1 MDSKE
6 EMTLSQKIVT
16 DAVLRKNDDEKL
28 EWLSRRYKEQGKID
42 QSFEKIF
49 SSIPSTEELLI
60 KKTKLLA
67 NLDIENSDIVEE
79 IQSLI
84 TTVDVAKKYNILFD
98 MIKYVKNSTQRL
110 NLIKAVD
117 SRMSSSNGFM
127 YNLEETKDYCYALSE
142 TVATFKK
149 TEEIVQFLNLNV
161 LNPKVIAS
169 VISGMI
175 PFMTDLEVISKY
187 PEISK
192 TINIDIKKWDAI
204 YETEDDIINEI
215 GTSLNVDLAI
225 EQLKETLKIED
236 EFDDEFDI
244 DEFLM
249 YSIIDILP
257 EEVRP
262 VAMKDLYATINES
275 EMRERL
281 NGINQYLPAATAE
294 ILNKLISPLTKYTI
308 PDIVEKEYRRGVL
321 LTLSSYSLTE
331 EGLIKTL
338 VEKKINLNLLRLD
351 SELKDANNE
360 RIDVEKLVSYFNS
373 REDAITT
380 IITYASFQRYD
391 APHLLDLSNAKEN
404 MYQFIYNN
412 IVRSSMSIDEIK
424 ALPEEFKQEHSDLKK
439 LCSLPSDLE
448 EILYWRSSEKYYEE
462 LLRHSELIK
471 ILADSN
477 INLKFIFPALSGD
490 IEKISNQFDSREDAI
505 KAISVYCWALYIQ
518 RIGDREIPQIDF
530 EKENSK
536 EEIYQ
541 KIHEGFLHNGC
552 PYIESM
558 PEDFK
563 REHPDLFL
571 GKDVP
576 EELRTLICK
585 KHFNGD
591 SLFNHP
597 EWLDILAN
605 QKLDLNLLN
614 NFIFNKNRMKVD
626 SNEFVNKFENKKTG
640 LFVLLNYQGLE
651 RYYYNKID
659 PDETKPEV
667 MVALAV
673 KYNLYKMYPLF
684 STPFPFTDLLTD
696 EVLESMLGFKDEQDK
711 QIDVKRVINEFG
723 SREEIAKIWVIYD
736 QMFRNKANGRIDPNN
751 IKESIYQNIHE
762 FIMNGGKYSED
773 MPEDF
778 KEKYSDLFLSQ
789 NAPEVLKV
797 KVYGKKYDTWSGGIN
812 KDIYAAIYK
821 NPEWVD
827 ILVKENF
834 NLNVLFKLYDKK
846 DKLIDANV
854 LAEQFDSKEV
864 AIKTFVMYT
873 AVCKNN
879 NGNDI
884 DIENPKESIYPI
896 IYEEI
901 LEGSR
906 YFEDMPEDFKKEH
919 SELFLDKTIPEDI
932 RTKFYQKQFTLKDFE
947 ENPNLVKTF
956 GNANLLL
963 GLNDD
968 KYQFLITLFKGPDA
982 NNDRLKAIEIFNES
996 TNEEEAEFIRNSI
1009 IESREAIGTIKIE
1022 KFPDLIELHKN
1033 VQYSNAVELSSFKE
1047 NYMRE
1052 ILNSD
1057 NPIATFK
1064 SLENIYLKGDLPGYA
1079 KLFKCFKTIYP
1090 TFEKA
1095 PDVHSKS
1102 PGFNFTLGSRISPE
1116 LLEAGDAEHR
1126 FLIVYNDL
1134 LRIAIHSQDSSLVE
1148 CLDNIDKGSELYFAL
1163 CKKEKTI
1170 ETISNEEVEELT
1182 TFASHLESIYEGISF
1197 PYQDELKELTP
1208 EQNNSVKKFKLLNR
1222 MSAKDYF
1229 KDRND
1234 LVQIDKLEKYKRA
1247 MLKTK
1252 ISILLKKFNA
1262 STIESADNLKDKI
1275 VSYIGHSAGYD
1286 SFNQMVEDI
1295 NKIRNET
1302 DKRNRKRAEEYR
1314 NKPFMFEEGDFLR
1327 CIGGIK
1333 ALTGSINKG
1342 NVSKEFMCSYTGT
1355 SGSDTTPL
1363 DVDITY
1369 MYPKSGI
1376 TTSIDGGTTG
1386 WGFGNVF
1393 VVIKKDN
1400 PNLNI
1405 TRDSGGN
1412 LLESEYDVNKIET
1425 FGTKTI
1431 QGGTGIHWGARTGI
1445 TFTDI
1450 DFILYKETKIIE
1462 RNADGL
1468 PQVDENG
1475 DIVYVKDSIQNPN
1488 GEWVPI
1494 VHDALAE
1501 IQFEIARNGYYIPV
1515 FDMLGRL
1522 SFTPEQYDEL
1532 RSKMCGLPHYTS
1544 EEYHI
1549 SNKLDFPGIDE
1560 LIEIKKADMKKT
1572 AVREKLIREKI
1583 KEIMKTSKLKVDTIA
1598 VTDTL
1603 STDLTE
1609 GIVQLIGTGSTS
1621 RGTNVP
1627 DDSDFDYM
1635 LKVDKKVV
1643 QTGMD
1648 ELISSLKN
1656 IKHDE
1661 DNSHDNRVKLVGVTI
1676 DGLDIKIDTDISI
1689 AQKQNDITY
1698 STEMALEE
1706 RLETIRKQSQSAYEK
1721 VIANIVYAKQFLKE
1735 IGTYKHAR
1743 VDKTSGGLGGV
1754 GVENWIL
1761 QNGGSFRQA
1770 CETFMDKAIDHET
1783 GQIVPFEKFRK
1794 TYTIWDFGENH
1805 ESKGQHPFDEYVS
1818 LNMNEAGYNK
1828 LVKELPKKIKEIN
1841 EGLSRNRTI
1850 ESTAPIIEEE
1860 IIEEEPLEASV
1871 GFGR

>member
-1 MDSKE
+1 MDSKDKGL
-6 EMTLSQKIVT
+6 TLSQKIVT
-16 DAVLRKNDDEKL
+16 DAVLKMDDYKKMK
-28 EWLSRRYKEQGKID
+28 WLTRRYGKGKALDKAFDKVFSSLEKRYIFGINQRIKLLQDLNASHDRISNEIEDLIENVTQDKID
-42 QSFEKIF
+42 F
-49 SSIPSTEELLI
+49 SP
-60 KKTKLLA
+60 
-67 NLDIENSDIVEE
+67 
-79 IQSLI
+79 
-84 TTVDVAKKYNILFD
+84 
-98 MIKYVKNSTQRL
+98 
-110 NLIKAVD
+110 
-117 SRMSSSNGFM
+117 G
-127 YNLEETKDYCYALSE
+127 
-142 TVATFKK
+142 
-149 TEEIVQFLNLNV
+149 
-161 LNPKVIAS
+161 
-169 VISGMI
+169 
-175 PFMTDLEVISKY
+175 
-187 PEISK
+187 
-192 TINIDIKKWDAI
+192 
-204 YETEDDIINEI
+204 
-215 GTSLNVDLAI
+215 
-225 EQLKETLKIED
+225 
-236 EFDDEFDI
+236 
-244 DEFLM
+244 
-249 YSIIDILP
+249 SIIDIINTIKDNQLKFELIEFYSSELERNHYDCELFHGYFDRCVIITL
-257 EEVRP
+257 EESN
-262 VAMKDLYATINES
+262 DLKSILSLLSLRTTDYEIINAI
-275 EMRERL
+275 
-281 NGINQYLPAATAE
+281 G
-294 ILNKLISPLTKYTI
+294 NKLSSIELTPEVIQTI
-308 PDIVEKEYRRGVL
+308 ANMPKIEIEEEQLRRLRNELLIDNKMSKATLILFNVIQEEQKMELLNNNLFIIPNIETELEK
-321 LTLSSYSLTE
+321 
-331 EGLIKTL
+331 
-338 VEKKINLNLLRLD
+338 
-351 SELKDANNE
+351 
-360 RIDVEKLVSYFNS
+360 
-373 REDAITT
+373 
-380 IITYASFQRYD
+380 
-391 APHLLDLSNAKEN
+391 SNAKEKEALKSLYKTLTPFLLPKN
-404 MYQFIYNN
+404 APEKLAYKYYGDRYSVNTLDFTTVMEYKEFLKDVDLRPVLFWYKTLDNFKNQDEMFEYFDMLETWRDSNN
-412 IVRSSMSIDEIK
+412 HSYYSGLWLYSSNDFNLKEAISNKCCESIKKYCYTPLIK
-424 ALPEEFKQEHSDLKK
+424 ENCPQSFVEEHKELFLPEDIPSDLKQMIHDGKKIPYIIVNHPEWVKYFKNIDLNLVGK
-439 LCSLPSDLE
+439 LFDNNNE
-448 EILYWRSSEKYYEE
+448 HIDVEAMSE
-462 LLRHSELIK
+462 
-471 ILADSN
+471 
-477 INLKFIFPALSGD
+477 
-490 IEKISNQFDSREDAI
+490 QFDSREDAI
-505 KAISVYCWALYIQ
+505 K
-518 RIGDREIPQIDF
+518 
-530 EKENSK
+530 
-536 EEIYQ
+536 
-541 KIHEGFLHNGC
+541 
-552 PYIESM
+552 
-558 PEDFK
+558 
-563 REHPDLFL
+563 
-571 GKDVP
+571 
-576 EELRTLICK
+576 
-585 KHFNGD
+585 
-591 SLFNHP
+591 
-597 EWLDILAN
+597 
-605 QKLDLNLLN
+605 
-614 NFIFNKNRMKVD
+614 
-626 SNEFVNKFENKKTG
+626 
-640 LFVLLNYQGLE
+640 
-651 RYYYNKID
+651 
-659 PDETKPEV
+659 
-667 MVALAV
+667 
-673 KYNLYKMYPLF
+673 
-684 STPFPFTDLLTD
+684 
-696 EVLESMLGFKDEQDK
+696 
-711 QIDVKRVINEFG
+711 
-723 SREEIAKIWVIYD
+723 
-736 QMFRNKANGRIDPNN
+736 
-751 IKESIYQNIHE
+751 
-762 FIMNGGKYSED
+762 
-773 MPEDF
+773 
-778 KEKYSDLFLSQ
+778 
-789 NAPEVLKV
+789 
-797 KVYGKKYDTWSGGIN
+797 
-812 KDIYAAIYK
+812 
-821 NPEWVD
+821 
-827 ILVKENF
+827 
-834 NLNVLFKLYDKK
+834 
-846 DKLIDANV
+846 
-854 LAEQFDSKEV
+854 
-864 AIKTFVMYT
+864 TFAMYT

-879 NGNDI
+879 NSNDI
-884 DIENPKESIYPI
+884 DIENPKESIYQI

-919 SELFLDKTIPEDI
+919 PELFLDKAIPEDI

-947 ENPNLVKTF
+947 ENPNLIRTF
-956 GNANLLL
+956 GNTNLLL
-963 GLNDD
+963 GLNDN
-968 KYQFLITLFKGPDA
+968 KYQFLITLFKGPDD

-996 TNEEEAEFIRNSI
+996 TNKEEADFIRKSI
-1009 IESREAIGTIKIE
+1009 IESREAIGIIKIE

-1047 NYMRE
+1047 SYMRE

-1057 NPIATFK
+1057 NPVAAFK
-1064 SLENIYLKGDLPGYA
+1064 LLEDIFLKNSLPEYA

-1095 PDVHSKS
+1095 PDVYS
-1102 PGFNFTLGSRISPE
+1102 PGFNFTPGSRISPE

-1148 CLDNIDKGSELYFAL
+1148 YLDNIDKGSELYFAL

-1208 EQNNSVKKFKLLNR
+1208 EQNNSVKKFKLLDR

-1234 LVQIDKLEKYKRA
+1234 LVQIDELEKYKRA

-1252 ISILLKKFNA
+1252 ISILSKKFNA

-1386 WGFGNVF
+1386 WGLGNVF

-1475 DIVYVKDSIQNPN
+1475 DIVYVKDSIQISHN
-1488 GEWVPI
+1488 EWVPI

-1532 RSKMCGLPHYTS
+1532 RSKMCGLAHYTS

-1828 LVKELPKKIKEIN
+1828 LVKELPKKLKEIN
-1841 EGLSRNRTI
+1841 EGLSKNRTI
-1850 ESTAPIIEEE
+1850 ESTTPIIEEE

>member
-16 DAVLRKNDDEKL
+16 DAVLKMDDYKKMK
-28 EWLSRRYKEQGKID
+28 WLTRRYGKGKALDKAFDKVFSSLKKTHIFEISQRIKLLQDLNASHDRISNEIEDLIENVTQDKID
-42 QSFEKIF
+42 F
-49 SSIPSTEELLI
+49 SPVCII
-60 KKTKLLA
+60 
-67 NLDIENSDIVEE
+67 
-79 IQSLI
+79 
-84 TTVDVAKKYNILFD
+84 
-98 MIKYVKNSTQRL
+98 
-110 NLIKAVD
+110 
-117 SRMSSSNGFM
+117 
-127 YNLEETKDYCYALSE
+127 
-142 TVATFKK
+142 
-149 TEEIVQFLNLNV
+149 
-161 LNPKVIAS
+161 
-169 VISGMI
+169 
-175 PFMTDLEVISKY
+175 
-187 PEISK
+187 
-192 TINIDIKKWDAI
+192 
-204 YETEDDIINEI
+204 DIINTIKDNQLKFELIEFYSSESEGSHYDCEAWHESFDRSVIITLEESNNLKSILSLLSLRTTNYEI
-215 GTSLNVDLAI
+215 IKAIGNKLSSIELTPEVIQTIANMPKIEIEEKQLRILHNELLRDNKMSKATLILFNVIKEEQKIKLLNNNLFIIPNIETELEKPNVKEKEALKSLYKTLTPFLLPKNAPEKLAYKYYGNRYSGGILDFTTVIEYKDFLKDVDLRPALFWYKTLDNFKNQD
-225 EQLKETLKIED
+225 EMFEYFDMLKTYRDSNNPSYYSGLGFYSSNDFNLKEAISNKCCE
-236 EFDDEFDI
+236 
-244 DEFLM
+244 
-249 YSIIDILP
+249 SIKKYCYTPLIKENCPQSFVEEHKELFLP
-257 EEVRP
+257 EDIP
-262 VAMKDLYATINES
+262 SDLKQMIHDGKKIPIPYIIVNHPEWVKYFKNIDLNLVGKFFDNSNE
-275 EMRERL
+275 
-281 NGINQYLPAATAE
+281 
-294 ILNKLISPLTKYTI
+294 LIDSNS
-308 PDIVEKEYRRGVL
+308 V
-321 LTLSSYSLTE
+321 LTE
-331 EGLIKTL
+331 
-338 VEKKINLNLLRLD
+338 
-351 SELKDANNE
+351 
-360 RIDVEKLVSYFNS
+360 FNS
-373 REDAITT
+373 REDALLCVSYFTEIGRY
-380 IITYASFQRYD
+380 YATKVISQ
-391 APHLLDLSNAKEN
+391 
-404 MYQFIYNN
+404 NN
-412 IVRSSMSIDEIK
+412 IKQRMFDTIYSQIINVCNPIGEYQAGYAF
-424 ALPEEFKQEHSDLKK
+424 ALPEEFKKKYSELFLPENAPDELKNKVYHYKLEPKDIVEHPEWIHYLSKINLNIIIPNYDKTETHTSEVDSFKNQEETIKYISMLNYIRGSKDRFYYYSSINVKNEFIKSIKNTMTNYEYYTTIFTPNIFFDSSVIDAIKENNLDRSFGYLRFRCQDMSYLNPEEVAKYFELREDAIKCCMMYKYIQYIQYEQYRQYNKFNSNLNTDNIKESLFSVIHKAICVGILPHNEDMPEDFKKEFPDLF
-439 LCSLPSDLE
+439 LSADAP
-448 EILYWRSSEKYYEE
+448 EE
-462 LLRHSELIK
+462 LKQLIYNRNLEGK
-471 ILADSN
+471 NLLDHPEWIDVLTKEN
-477 INLKFIFPALSGD
+477 INLNVLFNLKDVNYEHIDVNILA
-490 IEKISNQFDSREDAI
+490 ERFDSREDAI
-505 KAISVYCWALYIQ
+505 KTFAMY
-518 RIGDREIPQIDF
+518 
-530 EKENSK
+530 
-536 EEIYQ
+536 
-541 KIHEGFLHNGC
+541 
-552 PYIESM
+552 
-558 PEDFK
+558 
-563 REHPDLFL
+563 
-571 GKDVP
+571 
-576 EELRTLICK
+576 
-585 KHFNGD
+585 
-591 SLFNHP
+591 
-597 EWLDILAN
+597 
-605 QKLDLNLLN
+605 
-614 NFIFNKNRMKVD
+614 KV
-626 SNEFVNKFENKKTG
+626 F
-640 LFVLLNYQGLE
+640 
-651 RYYYNKID
+651 
-659 PDETKPEV
+659 
-667 MVALAV
+667 
-673 KYNLYKMYPLF
+673 
-684 STPFPFTDLLTD
+684 
-696 EVLESMLGFKDEQDK
+696 
-711 QIDVKRVINEFG
+711 
-723 SREEIAKIWVIYD
+723 
-736 QMFRNKANGRIDPNN
+736 
-751 IKESIYQNIHE
+751 
-762 FIMNGGKYSED
+762 
-773 MPEDF
+773 
-778 KEKYSDLFLSQ
+778 
-789 NAPEVLKV
+789 
-797 KVYGKKYDTWSGGIN
+797 
-812 KDIYAAIYK
+812 
-821 NPEWVD
+821 
-827 ILVKENF
+827 
-834 NLNVLFKLYDKK
+834 
-846 DKLIDANV
+846 
-854 LAEQFDSKEV
+854 
-864 AIKTFVMYT
+864 
-873 AVCKNN
+873 CKNN

-919 SELFLDKTIPEDI
+919 PELFLDKTIPEDI
-932 RTKFYQKQFTLKDFE
+932 RTKFYQKEFTLKDFE
-947 ENPNLVKTF
+947 ENPNLIKTF
-956 GNANLLL
+956 GNTNLLF
-963 GLNDD
+963 GLKDSQ
-968 KYQFLITLFKGPDA
+968 YCFMGTLFKGHDA
-982 NNDRLKAIEIFNES
+982 NNDYLKAIEVFNES
-996 TNEEEAEFIRNSI
+996 TNKEEAEFIRNSI
-1009 IESREAIGTIKIE
+1009 KKSNMRAISID

-1033 VQYSNAVELSSFKE
+1033 VQYSNSIELSSFKD
-1047 NYMRE
+1047 NYMPE

-1064 SLENIYLKGDLPGYA
+1064 LLEDIFLKNSLPGYA

-1090 TFEKA
+1090 TFEK
-1095 PDVHSKS
+1095 
-1102 PGFNFTLGSRISPE
+1102 PGSFNFTPGSRISPE
-1116 LLEAGDAEHR
+1116 LLEAGNADHR

-1148 CLDNIDKGSELYFAL
+1148 YLDNIDKGSELYFAL

-1170 ETISNEEVEELT
+1170 ETISNEEAEELT

-1197 PYQDELKELTP
+1197 SYQDELKGLTL
-1208 EQNNSVKKFKLLNR
+1208 EQNNSVKKFKLLDR

-1234 LVQIDKLEKYKRA
+1234 LVQIDELEKYKRA

-1252 ISILLKKFNA
+1252 ISILSKKFNA

-1302 DKRNRKRAEEYR
+1302 DKRNRECAEEYR

-1327 CIGGIK
+1327 GIGGIK
-1333 ALTGSINKG
+1333 ALTGSINRG
-1342 NVSKEFMCSYTGT
+1342 NVSKEFMCSYAGT

-1363 DVDITY
+1363 DVDISY
-1369 MYPKSGI
+1369 ISPKNGI
-1376 TTSIDGGTTG
+1376 TTSIDGTPTG

-1393 VVIKKDN
+1393 VVIKKNN

-1405 TRDSGGN
+1405 TRDITN
-1412 LLESEYDVNKIET
+1412 NPLETNYVPDKVEM
-1425 FGTKTI
+1425 F
-1431 QGGTGIHWGARTGI
+1431 QTGYESHWGARTGI

-1475 DIVYVKDSIQNPN
+1475 DIVYVKDSIQIPDD
-1488 GEWVPI
+1488 EWVPI

-1689 AQKQNDITY
+1689 AQKQNDIIY

-1818 LNMNEAGYNK
+1818 LNMNEAGYTK
-1828 LVKELPKKIKEIN
+1828 LCVELPKKLKEIN
-1841 EGLSRNRTI
+1841 EGLSRMSEINSNTPVEIEPEI
-1850 ESTAPIIEEE
+1850 ESKVEIETEEE
-1860 IIEEEPLEASV
+1860 LEPMTASY

>member
-16 DAVLRKNDDEKL
+16 DAVLKMDDYKKMK
-28 EWLSRRYKEQGKID
+28 WLTRRYGKGKALDKAFDKVFSSLKKTHIFEISQRIKLLQDLNASHDRISNEIEDLIENVTQDKID
-42 QSFEKIF
+42 
-49 SSIPSTEELLI
+49 
-60 KKTKLLA
+60 
-67 NLDIENSDIVEE
+67 
-79 IQSLI
+79 
-84 TTVDVAKKYNILFD
+84 
-98 MIKYVKNSTQRL
+98 
-110 NLIKAVD
+110 
-117 SRMSSSNGFM
+117 
-127 YNLEETKDYCYALSE
+127 
-142 TVATFKK
+142 
-149 TEEIVQFLNLNV
+149 FL
-161 LNPKVIAS
+161 P
-169 VISGMI
+169 G
-175 PFMTDLEVISKY
+175 
-187 PEISK
+187 
-192 TINIDIKKWDAI
+192 
-204 YETEDDIINEI
+204 
-215 GTSLNVDLAI
+215 
-225 EQLKETLKIED
+225 Q
-236 EFDDEFDI
+236 
-244 DEFLM
+244 
-249 YSIIDILP
+249 IIDIIDTI
-257 EEVRP
+257 
-262 VAMKDLYATINES
+262 KDNQLKFELIEFYSSES
-275 EMRERL
+275 EGSHYDCEAWHESFDRSVIITLEESNNLKSILSLLSLRTTD
-281 NGINQYLPAATAE
+281 YE
-294 ILNKLISPLTKYTI
+294 IIKAIGNKLSSIELTPEVIQTI
-308 PDIVEKEYRRGVL
+308 ANMPKIEIEEKQLRILHNE
-321 LTLSSYSLTE
+321 
-331 EGLIKTL
+331 
-338 VEKKINLNLLRLD
+338 LLRDNKMSKATLILFNVIKEEQKIKLLNNNLFIIPNIET
-351 SELKDANNE
+351 EL
-360 RIDVEKLVSYFNS
+360 EK
-373 REDAITT
+373 
-380 IITYASFQRYD
+380 
-391 APHLLDLSNAKEN
+391 SNAKEKEALKSLYKTLTPFLLPKN
-404 MYQFIYNN
+404 APEKLAYEYYGDRYSADTLDFTTVIEYKDFLKDVDLRPALFWYKTLDNFKNQDEMFEYFDMLKTWRDPDSHSYYSGLGFYYSNDFNLKEAISNKCCE
-412 IVRSSMSIDEIK
+412 SIKKYCYTPPIK
-424 ALPEEFKQEHSDLKK
+424 ENCPQSFVEEHKELFLPEDIPSDLKQMIHDGKKIPYIIVNHPEWVKYFKNIDLNLVGK
-439 LCSLPSDLE
+439 LFDNNNE
-448 EILYWRSSEKYYEE
+448 HIDVEAMSE
-462 LLRHSELIK
+462 
-471 ILADSN
+471 
-477 INLKFIFPALSGD
+477 
-490 IEKISNQFDSREDAI
+490 QFDSREDAI
-505 KAISVYCWALYIQ
+505 K
-518 RIGDREIPQIDF
+518 
-530 EKENSK
+530 
-536 EEIYQ
+536 
-541 KIHEGFLHNGC
+541 
-552 PYIESM
+552 
-558 PEDFK
+558 
-563 REHPDLFL
+563 
-571 GKDVP
+571 
-576 EELRTLICK
+576 
-585 KHFNGD
+585 
-591 SLFNHP
+591 
-597 EWLDILAN
+597 
-605 QKLDLNLLN
+605 
-614 NFIFNKNRMKVD
+614 
-626 SNEFVNKFENKKTG
+626 
-640 LFVLLNYQGLE
+640 
-651 RYYYNKID
+651 
-659 PDETKPEV
+659 
-667 MVALAV
+667 
-673 KYNLYKMYPLF
+673 
-684 STPFPFTDLLTD
+684 
-696 EVLESMLGFKDEQDK
+696 
-711 QIDVKRVINEFG
+711 
-723 SREEIAKIWVIYD
+723 
-736 QMFRNKANGRIDPNN
+736 
-751 IKESIYQNIHE
+751 
-762 FIMNGGKYSED
+762 
-773 MPEDF
+773 
-778 KEKYSDLFLSQ
+778 
-789 NAPEVLKV
+789 
-797 KVYGKKYDTWSGGIN
+797 
-812 KDIYAAIYK
+812 
-821 NPEWVD
+821 
-827 ILVKENF
+827 
-834 NLNVLFKLYDKK
+834 
-846 DKLIDANV
+846 
-854 LAEQFDSKEV
+854 
-864 AIKTFVMYT
+864 TFAMYT

-896 IYEEI
+896 IYEGI

-906 YFEDMPEDFKKEH
+906 YFEDMPEDFKKNYPD
-919 SELFLDKTIPEDI
+919 LFLSADTPKDI
-932 RTKFYQKQFTLKDFE
+932 KTKFYAKQFNLQEFRND
-947 ENPNLVKTF
+947 PNLIESF
-956 GNANLLL
+956 GKANLLF
-963 GLNDD
+963 GLNNN
-968 KYQFLITLFKGPDA
+968 YYLFLNKLFKGD
-982 NNDRLKAIEIFNES
+982 NINSDCLKAIEIFYSS
-996 TNEEEAEFIRNSI
+996 TNSEEAEFIRNSI
-1009 IESREAIGTIKIE
+1009 KKSNMRAISID

-1033 VQYSNAVELSSFKE
+1033 VQYSNSIELSSFKD
-1047 NYMRE
+1047 NYMPE

-1057 NPIATFK
+1057 NPVATFK
-1064 SLENIYLKGDLPGYA
+1064 LLEDIFLKNSLPGYA

-1095 PDVHSKS
+1095 PDVYS
-1102 PGFNFTLGSRISPE
+1102 PGFNFTPGSRISPE

-1148 CLDNIDKGSELYFAL
+1148 YLDNIDKGSELYFAL

-1208 EQNNSVKKFKLLNR
+1208 EQNNSVKKFKLLDR

-1234 LVQIDKLEKYKRA
+1234 LVQIDELEKYKRA

-1252 ISILLKKFNA
+1252 ISILSKKFNA

-1386 WGFGNVF
+1386 LAFGNVF

-1828 LVKELPKKIKEIN
+1828 LVKELPKKLKEIN

>member
-16 DAVLRKNDDEKL
+16 DAVLKMDDYKKMK
-28 EWLSRRYKEQGKID
+28 WLTRRYKEQGKID
-42 QSFEKIF
+42 QAFEIILSSISPTKDF
-49 SSIPSTEELLI
+49 SSLFEIINHVKDNKKRFDLI
-60 KKTKLLA
+60 KSIDDK
-67 NLDIENSDIVEE
+67 I
-79 IQSLI
+79 
-84 TTVDVAKKYNILFD
+84 
-98 MIKYVKNSTQRL
+98 
-110 NLIKAVD
+110 
-117 SRMSSSNGFM
+117 
-127 YNLEETKDYCYALSE
+127 SE
-142 TVATFKK
+142 TSDKFRYNAEGTETYCSALAKSVATFD
-149 TEEIVQFLNLNV
+149 TPEEVLSFLNLNT
-161 LNPKVIAS
+161 LNSKVIGS
-169 VISGMI
+169 IINKMI
-175 PFMTDLEVISKY
+175 TFPLNKELISKIS
-187 PEISK
+187 EISE
-192 TINIDIKKWDAI
+192 TLNIDAEKWDA
-204 YETEDDIINEI
+204 YYQEEDFLGDHASDYVDVEKI
-215 GTSLNVDLAI
+215 TSLFGDT
-225 EQLKETLKIED
+225 EQFEVIYL
-236 EFDDEFDI
+236 
-244 DEFLM
+244 LM
-249 YSIIDILP
+249 VPNILP
-257 EEVRP
+257 EKVRP
-262 VAMKDLYATINES
+262 CAMRDFRLLQTKSQFENYFEEAMDDLNFDMEYKEIIRDMYHPILKFMLPEAFS
-275 EMRERL
+275 EY
-281 NGINQYLPAATAE
+281 IYYLRPGNYYEKASY
-294 ILNKLISPLTKYTI
+294 LHDPKLL
-308 PDIVEKEYRRGVL
+308 D
-321 LTLSSYSLTE
+321 SLANAN
-331 EGLIKTL
+331 
-338 VEKKINLNLLRLD
+338 INLNLLFDKITNKEGKRFDLEELVSKFD
-351 SELKDANNE
+351 SRKDAISAMRVYE
-360 RIDVEKLVSYFNS
+360 YITHYAGVDSKKIDI
-373 REDAITT
+373 D
-380 IITYASFQRYD
+380 
-391 APHLLDLSNAKEN
+391 NAKEDV
-404 MYQFIYNN
+404 YQYIYN
-412 IVRSSMSIDEIK
+412 SISTGITRIDYGEVKIMPEDFKIAHPDLFLSDK
-424 ALPEEFKQEHSDLKK
+424 APKE
-439 LCSLPSDLE
+439 LE
-448 EILYWRSSEKYYEE
+448 EAMIEKSGVEMMSKLLEHPEWVDILARESINLNLIYRSRGYREKEQNIE
-462 LLRHSELIK
+462 LLAK
-471 ILADSN
+471 
-477 INLKFIFPALSGD
+477 
-490 IEKISNQFDSREDAI
+490 QFDSRKDAI
-505 KAISVYCWALYIQ
+505 NVLNIYNYLYDNYEDEVIN
-518 RIGDREIPQIDF
+518 F
-530 EKENSK
+530 EGKNSK

-541 KIHEGFLHNGC
+541 KIHGAFLSRRC
-552 PYIESM
+552 PYSYIESM

-571 GKDVP
+571 GKDAP
-576 EELRTLICK
+576 EELRTLICEK
-585 KHFNGD
+585 YFNGN

-614 NFIFNKNRMKVD
+614 NSIFNKNGIKID
-626 SNEFVNKFENKKTG
+626 SNEFVNKFENKKAG
-640 LFVLLNYQGLE
+640 LFVLLNYRE
-651 RYYYNKID
+651 MDNYYCKIN

-673 KYNLYKMYPLF
+673 KYNLYKMHPIF
-684 STPFPFTDLLTD
+684 STTFPFTDLLTD

-789 NAPEVLKV
+789 NAPEELKV
-797 KVYGKKYDTWSGGIN
+797 KVYGKKYDTWSGGID
-812 KDIYAAIYK
+812 KDMYAAIYQ
-821 NPEWVD
+821 NPEWVNV
-827 ILVKENF
+827 LVEENI
-834 NLNVLFKLYDKK
+834 NLNVLFN
-846 DKLIDANV
+846 LINNNNEHIDVNI
-854 LAEQFDSKEV
+854 LAERFDSRED
-864 AIKTFVMYT
+864 AIRTFATYILIMKAT
-873 AVCKNN
+873 
-879 NGNDI
+879 GNI
-884 DIENPKESIYPI
+884 DVFAPKESMYKNM
-896 IYEEI
+896 YESI
-901 LEGSR
+901 LEGAK
-906 YFEDMPEDFKKEH
+906 YPEDMPEDFKKEH
-919 SELFLDKTIPEDI
+919 PELFLDKTIPEDI
-932 RTKFYQKQFTLKDFE
+932 RTEFYQKQFTLEDFE
-947 ENPNLVKTF
+947 ENPNLIKTF
-956 GNANLLL
+956 GNTNLLF
-963 GLNDD
+963 GLKDSQ
-968 KYQFLITLFKGPDA
+968 YCFMGTLFKGHDA
-982 NNDRLKAIEIFNES
+982 NNDCLKAIEIFDSS
-996 TNEEEAEFIRNSI
+996 TNSEEAEFIRNSI
-1009 IESREAIGTIKIE
+1009 KKSNMRVISID
-1022 KFPDLIELHKN
+1022 KFPDLIELHKD
-1033 VQYSNAVELSSFKE
+1033 VQYSNSIELSSFKD
-1047 NYMRE
+1047 NYMPE

-1057 NPIATFK
+1057 NPVAAFK
-1064 SLENIYLKGDLPGYA
+1064 LLEDIFLKNSLPGYA

-1095 PDVHSKS
+1095 PDVHSNS
-1102 PGFNFTLGSRISPE
+1102 PGFNFTPGSRISPE

-1148 CLDNIDKGSELYFAL
+1148 YLDNIDKGSELYFAL

-1208 EQNNSVKKFKLLNR
+1208 EQNNSVKKFKLLDR

-1234 LVQIDKLEKYKRA
+1234 LVQIDELEKYKRA

-1252 ISILLKKFNA
+1252 ISILSKKFNA

-1431 QGGTGIHWGARTGI
+1431 QGGKGIHWGARTGI

-1475 DIVYVKDSIQNPN
+1475 DIVYVKNSIQIPN
-1488 GEWVPI
+1488 DEWVPI

-1661 DNSHDNRVKLVGVTI
+1661 DDSHDNRVKLVGVTI

-1783 GQIVPFEKFRK
+1783 GQIVPFENFRK

-1828 LVKELPKKIKEIN
+1828 LVKELPKKLKEIN
-1841 EGLSRNRTI
+1841 EGLSKNITI
-1850 ESTAPIIEEE
+1850 ESTTPIIEEE
-1860 IIEEEPLEASV
+1860 IIEEEPLEASI

>member
-16 DAVLRKNDDEKL
+16 DAVLKMDDYKKMK
-28 EWLSRRYKEQGKID
+28 WLTRRYGKGKALDKAFDKVFSSLKKTHIFEISQRIKLLQDLNASHDRISNEIEDLIENVTQDKID
-42 QSFEKIF
+42 F
-49 SSIPSTEELLI
+49 SPVCII
-60 KKTKLLA
+60 
-67 NLDIENSDIVEE
+67 
-79 IQSLI
+79 
-84 TTVDVAKKYNILFD
+84 
-98 MIKYVKNSTQRL
+98 
-110 NLIKAVD
+110 
-117 SRMSSSNGFM
+117 
-127 YNLEETKDYCYALSE
+127 
-142 TVATFKK
+142 
-149 TEEIVQFLNLNV
+149 
-161 LNPKVIAS
+161 
-169 VISGMI
+169 
-175 PFMTDLEVISKY
+175 
-187 PEISK
+187 
-192 TINIDIKKWDAI
+192 
-204 YETEDDIINEI
+204 DIINTI
-215 GTSLNVDLAI
+215 KDN
-225 EQLKETLKIED
+225 QLKFELIEFYSSESEGSHYDCEAWHESFDRSVIITLEESNNLKSILSLLSLRTTNYEIIKAIGNKLSSIELTPEVIQTIANMPKIEIEEKQLNTLHNELLRD
-236 EFDDEFDI
+236 NKMSKATLILFNVIKEEQKIKLLNNNLF
-244 DEFLM
+244 
-249 YSIIDILP
+249 ILP
-257 EEVRP
+257 NIETE
-262 VAMKDLYATINES
+262 L
-275 EMRERL
+275 
-281 NGINQYLPAATAE
+281 
-294 ILNKLISPLTKYTI
+294 
-308 PDIVEKEYRRGVL
+308 EK
-321 LTLSSYSLTE
+321 
-331 EGLIKTL
+331 
-338 VEKKINLNLLRLD
+338 
-351 SELKDANNE
+351 
-360 RIDVEKLVSYFNS
+360 
-373 REDAITT
+373 
-380 IITYASFQRYD
+380 
-391 APHLLDLSNAKEN
+391 SNAKEKEVLKSLYKTLTPFLLPKN
-404 MYQFIYNN
+404 APEKLAYEYYGDRYSADTLDFTTVIEYKDFLKDVDLRPALFWYKTLDNFKNQDEMFEYFDMLKTYRDSNNPSYYSGLGFYSSNDFNLKEAISNKCCESIKKYCYTPLIKENCPQSFVEEHKELFLPEDIPSDLKQMIHDGKKIPIPYIIVNHPEWVKYFKNIDLNLVGKFFDNSNELIDSNSVLTEFNSSEDALLCLSYFTEIGRYYATKVISQNN
-412 IVRSSMSIDEIK
+412 IKQRMFDTIYSQIINVCNPIGK
-424 ALPEEFKQEHSDLKK
+424 YQAGYAFALPEEFKKKYPELFLPENAPDELKNKVYHYKLEPKDIVEYPEWIHYLSKINLNIIIPNYDKTETHTSEVDSFKNQEETIKYIAMLNYIRGSKDRFYYYSSINVKNEFIKSIKNTMTNYEYYPTIFTPNIFFDSSVIDAIKENNLDQSFRYLRFRCQDMSYLNPEEVAKYFESREDAIKCCMMYKYIQCIQYIQYIEYRQYNKFNSNLNTDNIKESLFSVIHKAICVGILPHNEDMPEDFKKEFPDLFLSTDAPVELKQ
-439 LCSLPSDLE
+439 LMYNRNLE
-448 EILYWRSSEKYYEE
+448 GKN
-462 LLRHSELIK
+462 LLDHPEWIDVLTK
-471 ILADSN
+471 EN
-477 INLKFIFPALSGD
+477 INLNVLFNLKNVNYEHIDVNILA
-490 IEKISNQFDSREDAI
+490 ERFDSREDAI
-505 KAISVYCWALYIQ
+505 K
-518 RIGDREIPQIDF
+518 
-530 EKENSK
+530 
-536 EEIYQ
+536 
-541 KIHEGFLHNGC
+541 
-552 PYIESM
+552 
-558 PEDFK
+558 
-563 REHPDLFL
+563 
-571 GKDVP
+571 
-576 EELRTLICK
+576 
-585 KHFNGD
+585 
-591 SLFNHP
+591 
-597 EWLDILAN
+597 
-605 QKLDLNLLN
+605 
-614 NFIFNKNRMKVD
+614 
-626 SNEFVNKFENKKTG
+626 
-640 LFVLLNYQGLE
+640 
-651 RYYYNKID
+651 
-659 PDETKPEV
+659 
-667 MVALAV
+667 
-673 KYNLYKMYPLF
+673 
-684 STPFPFTDLLTD
+684 
-696 EVLESMLGFKDEQDK
+696 
-711 QIDVKRVINEFG
+711 
-723 SREEIAKIWVIYD
+723 
-736 QMFRNKANGRIDPNN
+736 
-751 IKESIYQNIHE
+751 
-762 FIMNGGKYSED
+762 
-773 MPEDF
+773 
-778 KEKYSDLFLSQ
+778 
-789 NAPEVLKV
+789 
-797 KVYGKKYDTWSGGIN
+797 
-812 KDIYAAIYK
+812 
-821 NPEWVD
+821 
-827 ILVKENF
+827 
-834 NLNVLFKLYDKK
+834 
-846 DKLIDANV
+846 
-854 LAEQFDSKEV
+854 
-864 AIKTFVMYT
+864 TFAMYT
-873 AVCKNN
+873 AVCNNN

-896 IYEEI
+896 IYEGI

-906 YFEDMPEDFKKEH
+906 YFEHMPEDFKKNYPD
-919 SELFLDKTIPEDI
+919 LFLSADTPKDI
-932 RTKFYQKQFTLKDFE
+932 KTKFYAKQFNLQEFRND
-947 ENPNLVKTF
+947 PNLIESF
-956 GNANLLL
+956 GKANLLF
-963 GLNDD
+963 GLNNN
-968 KYQFLITLFKGPDA
+968 YLFLNGLFKGD
-982 NNDRLKAIEIFNES
+982 NINLDYLKAIEIFDSS
-996 TNEEEAEFIRNSI
+996 TNSEEAEFIRNSI
-1009 IESREAIGTIKIE
+1009 KKSNMRAISID

-1033 VQYSNAVELSSFKE
+1033 VQYSNSIELSSFKD
-1047 NYMRE
+1047 NYMPE

-1057 NPIATFK
+1057 NPVATFK
-1064 SLENIYLKGDLPGYA
+1064 LLEDIFLKNSLPGYA

-1095 PDVHSKS
+1095 PDGYS
-1102 PGFNFTLGSRISPE
+1102 PGFNFTPGSRISPE

-1148 CLDNIDKGSELYFAL
+1148 YLDNIDKGSELYFAL

-1170 ETISNEEVEELT
+1170 ETISNKEVEELT

-1262 STIESADNLKDKI
+1262 STIKSADNLKDKI

-1286 SFNQMVEDI
+1286 SFNQMIEDI

-1333 ALTGSINKG
+1333 ALTGSINRG
-1342 NVSKEFMCSYTGT
+1342 NVSKEFMCSYAGT

-1363 DVDITY
+1363 DVDISY
-1369 MYPKSGI
+1369 ISPKNGI
-1376 TTSIDGGTTG
+1376 TTSIDGTPTG

-1393 VVIKKDN
+1393 VVIKKNN

-1405 TRDSGGN
+1405 TRDITN
-1412 LLESEYDVNKIET
+1412 NPLETNYVPDKVEM
-1425 FGTKTI
+1425 F
-1431 QGGTGIHWGARTGI
+1431 QTGYESHWGARTGI

-1572 AVREKLIREKI
+1572 TVREKLIREKI

-1689 AQKQNDITY
+1689 AQKQNDIIY

-1783 GQIVPFEKFRK
+1783 GQIVPFENFRK

-1818 LNMNEAGYNK
+1818 LNMNEAGYTK
-1828 LVKELPKKIKEIN
+1828 LVKELPKKLKEIN
-1841 EGLSRNRTI
+1841 EGLSKNRTI
-1850 ESTAPIIEEE
+1850 ESNTPIIEEE

>member
-16 DAVLRKNDDEKL
+16 DAVLKMDDYKKMK
-28 EWLSRRYKEQGKID
+28 WLTRRYGKGKALDKAFDKVFSSLKKTHIFEISQRIKLLQDLNASHDRISNEIEDLIENVTQDKID
-42 QSFEKIF
+42 F
-49 SSIPSTEELLI
+49 SPVCII
-60 KKTKLLA
+60 
-67 NLDIENSDIVEE
+67 
-79 IQSLI
+79 
-84 TTVDVAKKYNILFD
+84 
-98 MIKYVKNSTQRL
+98 
-110 NLIKAVD
+110 
-117 SRMSSSNGFM
+117 
-127 YNLEETKDYCYALSE
+127 
-142 TVATFKK
+142 
-149 TEEIVQFLNLNV
+149 
-161 LNPKVIAS
+161 
-169 VISGMI
+169 
-175 PFMTDLEVISKY
+175 
-187 PEISK
+187 
-192 TINIDIKKWDAI
+192 
-204 YETEDDIINEI
+204 DIINTIKDNQLKFELIEFYSSESEGSHYDCEAWHEGFDRSVIITLEESNNLKSILSLLSLRTTDYEI
-215 GTSLNVDLAI
+215 IKAIGNKLSSIELTPEVIQTIANMPKIEIEEKQLRILHNELLRDNKMSKATLILFNVIKEEQKMELLSNNLFIIPNI
-225 EQLKETLKIED
+225 ETELEKSNAKEKETLKSLYKTLTPFLLPKNAPEKLANEYYGNRYSAGTLDFTTVIEYKDFLKDVDLRPALFWYKTLDNFKNQD
-236 EFDDEFDI
+236 EMFEYFDMLKTWPDPDSHSYYYGLGFYSSNDFNLKEAISNKCCESMKKNLNIVPRKGNYPQSFVEEHKELFLPDDIPSDLKQMIHDGIRVSYIIVNHPEWVKYFKNIDLNLVGKLFDNNNELI
-244 DEFLM
+244 D
-249 YSIIDILP
+249 SNS
-257 EEVRP
+257 V
-262 VAMKDLYATINES
+262 
-275 EMRERL
+275 
-281 NGINQYLPAATAE
+281 
-294 ILNKLISPLTKYTI
+294 
-308 PDIVEKEYRRGVL
+308 
-321 LTLSSYSLTE
+321 LTE
-331 EGLIKTL
+331 
-338 VEKKINLNLLRLD
+338 
-351 SELKDANNE
+351 
-360 RIDVEKLVSYFNS
+360 FNS
-373 REDAITT
+373 REDALLCLSYFTEISS
-380 IITYASFQRYD
+380 YATKVISQ
-391 APHLLDLSNAKEN
+391 
-404 MYQFIYNN
+404 NN
-412 IVRSSMSIDEIK
+412 IKQRMFDTIYSQIINVFNPIGK
-424 ALPEEFKQEHSDLKK
+424 YQAGYAFALPEEFKKKYPELFLPENAPDELKNKVYHYKLEPKDIVEHPEWIHYLSKINLNIIIPNYDKTETHTSEVDSFKNQEETIKYFAMLNYIRGDKARFYYYPSKNVKNEFIKSIKNTMTNYEYYPTIFTPNIFFDSSVIDAIKENNLDQSFRYLCFYCQDMSYLNPEEVAKYFESREDAIKCCMMYKYIQCIQQYNKFNSDLNTDNIKESLFSVIHKAICVGILPYNEDMPEDFKK
-439 LCSLPSDLE
+439 EFPDLF
-448 EILYWRSSEKYYEE
+448 LSTDAPVE
-462 LLRHSELIK
+462 LKQLMYNRCLRGENLLDHPEWIAVLTK
-471 ILADSN
+471 EN
-477 INLKFIFPALSGD
+477 INLNVLFNLINNNNEHIDVNILA
-490 IEKISNQFDSREDAI
+490 ERFDSREDAI
-505 KAISVYCWALYIQ
+505 RTFATYILIMKA
-518 RIGDREIPQIDF
+518 
-530 EKENSK
+530 
-536 EEIYQ
+536 
-541 KIHEGFLHNGC
+541 
-552 PYIESM
+552 
-558 PEDFK
+558 
-563 REHPDLFL
+563 
-571 GKDVP
+571 
-576 EELRTLICK
+576 
-585 KHFNGD
+585 
-591 SLFNHP
+591 
-597 EWLDILAN
+597 
-605 QKLDLNLLN
+605 
-614 NFIFNKNRMKVD
+614 
-626 SNEFVNKFENKKTG
+626 TG
-640 LFVLLNYQGLE
+640 N
-651 RYYYNKID
+651 
-659 PDETKPEV
+659 
-667 MVALAV
+667 
-673 KYNLYKMYPLF
+673 
-684 STPFPFTDLLTD
+684 
-696 EVLESMLGFKDEQDK
+696 
-711 QIDVKRVINEFG
+711 IDVF
-723 SREEIAKIWVIYD
+723 A
-736 QMFRNKANGRIDPNN
+736 
-751 IKESIYQNIHE
+751 
-762 FIMNGGKYSED
+762 
-773 MPEDF
+773 
-778 KEKYSDLFLSQ
+778 
-789 NAPEVLKV
+789 
-797 KVYGKKYDTWSGGIN
+797 
-812 KDIYAAIYK
+812 
-821 NPEWVD
+821 
-827 ILVKENF
+827 
-834 NLNVLFKLYDKK
+834 
-846 DKLIDANV
+846 
-854 LAEQFDSKEV
+854 
-864 AIKTFVMYT
+864 
-873 AVCKNN
+873 
-879 NGNDI
+879 
-884 DIENPKESIYPI
+884 PKESMYKNM
-896 IYEEI
+896 YESI
-901 LEGSR
+901 LEGAK
-906 YFEDMPEDFKKEH
+906 YPEDMPEDFKKEH
-919 SELFLDKTIPEDI
+919 PELFLDKTIPEDI
-932 RTKFYQKQFTLKDFE
+932 RTEFYQKQFTLEDFE
-947 ENPNLVKTF
+947 ENPNLIKTF
-956 GNANLLL
+956 GNTNLLF
-963 GLNDD
+963 GLKDSQ
-968 KYQFLITLFKGPDA
+968 YCFMGTLFKGHDA
-982 NNDRLKAIEIFNES
+982 NNDCLKAIEIFDSS
-996 TNEEEAEFIRNSI
+996 TNSEEAEFIRNSI
-1009 IESREAIGTIKIE
+1009 KKSNMRVISID
-1022 KFPDLIELHKN
+1022 KFPDLIELHKD
-1033 VQYSNAVELSSFKE
+1033 VQYSNSIELSSFKD
-1047 NYMRE
+1047 NYMPE

-1057 NPIATFK
+1057 NPVAAFK
-1064 SLENIYLKGDLPGYA
+1064 LLEDIFLKNSLPGYA

-1095 PDVHSKS
+1095 PGGYS
-1102 PGFNFTLGSRISPE
+1102 PGFNFTPGSRISPE

-1148 CLDNIDKGSELYFAL
+1148 YLDNIDKGSELYFAL

-1252 ISILLKKFNA
+1252 ISILSKKFNA

-1475 DIVYVKDSIQNPN
+1475 DIVYVKNSIQIPN
-1488 GEWVPI
+1488 YEWVPI

-1643 QTGMD
+1643 QAGMD

-1783 GQIVPFEKFRK
+1783 GQIVPFENFRK

-1828 LVKELPKKIKEIN
+1828 LVKELPKKLKEIN
-1841 EGLSRNRTI
+1841 EGLSKNRTI
-1850 ESTAPIIEEE
+1850 ESTTPIIEEE

>member
-1 MDSKE
+1 MDSKDKGL
-6 EMTLSQKIVT
+6 TLSQKIVT
-16 DAVLRKNDDEKL
+16 DAVLRMNDDEKL

-42 QSFEKIF
+42 QAFEIILSSISPTKDF
-49 SSIPSTEELLI
+49 SSLFEIINHVKDNKKRFDLI
-60 KKTKLLA
+60 KTIDGK
-67 NLDIENSDIVEE
+67 I
-79 IQSLI
+79 
-84 TTVDVAKKYNILFD
+84 
-98 MIKYVKNSTQRL
+98 
-110 NLIKAVD
+110 
-117 SRMSSSNGFM
+117 
-127 YNLEETKDYCYALSE
+127 SE
-142 TVATFKK
+142 TSDKFRYNAEGTETYCSALAKSVATFD
-149 TEEIVQFLNLNV
+149 TPEEVLSFLNLNT
-161 LNPKVIAS
+161 LNS
-169 VISGMI
+169 
-175 PFMTDLEVISKY
+175 EVIGSIINKMITFPLNKELISKIS
-187 PEISK
+187 EISE
-192 TINIDIKKWDAI
+192 TLNIDAEKWDA
-204 YETEDDIINEI
+204 YCQEEDDWLDYVDVEKI
-215 GTSLNVDLAI
+215 TSLFGDT
-225 EQLKETLKIED
+225 EQFKVIYP
-236 EFDDEFDI
+236 
-244 DEFLM
+244 LM
-249 YSIIDILP
+249 VLNILP
-257 EEVRP
+257 EKVRP
-262 VAMKDLYATINES
+262 CAMRDFDFIQTKSQFENDFEEAIDDLNFDMEYKEIIRDMYHSILKFTLPNTISSNIVWRFKGGTFES
-275 EMRERL
+275 EIMDPFLE
-281 NGINQYLPAATAE
+281 P
-294 ILNKLISPLTKYTI
+294 
-308 PDIVEKEYRRGVL
+308 GVL
-321 LTLSSYSLTE
+321 DSLANAN
-331 EGLIKTL
+331 
-338 VEKKINLNLLRLD
+338 INLNLLFDEFVNKEGKRFDLEELVSKFD
-351 SELKDANNE
+351 SRKDAISAMLVYKCIT
-360 RIDVEKLVSYFNS
+360 RFRDDIRKIDI
-373 REDAITT
+373 D
-380 IITYASFQRYD
+380 
-391 APHLLDLSNAKEN
+391 NAKEDV
-404 MYQFIYNN
+404 YQYIYNSISTGLEHISYDRFMIMPEDFKMAHPDLFLSNKAQKELEAALAGLSYKMMNNLLEHPEWVDILARESINLNLIFKSQFYYKKNQN
-412 IVRSSMSIDEIK
+412 I
-424 ALPEEFKQEHSDLKK
+424 
-439 LCSLPSDLE
+439 
-448 EILYWRSSEKYYEE
+448 E
-462 LLRHSELIK
+462 LLAK
-471 ILADSN
+471 
-477 INLKFIFPALSGD
+477 
-490 IEKISNQFDSREDAI
+490 QFDSRKDAI
-505 KAISVYCWALYIQ
+505 NALSIYTYLYKNSTWRPSVI
-518 RIGDREIPQIDF
+518 EETNF
-530 EKENSK
+530 EDKNLK
-536 EEIYQ
+536 EEMYQ

-576 EELRTLICK
+576 EELRTLICEK
-585 KHFNGD
+585 YFNGD

-626 SNEFVNKFENKKTG
+626 SNEFVNKFENKKAG
-640 LFVLLNYQGLE
+640 LFVLLNYKE
-651 RYYYNKID
+651 MNNYYCKID

-667 MVALAV
+667 MVASAI
-673 KYNLYKMYPLF
+673 KYNLYKMHPLF

-696 EVLESMLGFKDEQDK
+696 EVLESLLGFKDEQDK

-736 QMFRNKANGRIDPNN
+736 QMFRNNANGRIDPNN

-778 KEKYSDLFLSQ
+778 KKEHLDLFLSQ
-789 NAPEVLKV
+789 DAPKDLKF
-797 KVYGKKYDTWSGGIN
+797 KLYGEKYDTWSGGIN

-854 LAEQFDSKEV
+854 LAEQFESRED
-864 AIKTFVMYT
+864 AIRTFATYILIMKAT
-873 AVCKNN
+873 
-879 NGNDI
+879 GNI
-884 DIENPKESIYPI
+884 DVFAPKESMYKNM
-896 IYEEI
+896 YESI
-901 LEGSR
+901 LEGAK
-906 YFEDMPEDFKKEH
+906 YPEDMPEDFKKEH
-919 SELFLDKTIPEDI
+919 PELFLDKTIPEDI
-932 RTKFYQKQFTLKDFE
+932 RTEFYQKQFTLEDFE
-947 ENPNLVKTF
+947 ENPNLIKTF
-956 GNANLLL
+956 GNTNLLF
-963 GLNDD
+963 GLKDSQ
-968 KYQFLITLFKGPDA
+968 YCFMGTLFKGHDA
-982 NNDRLKAIEIFNES
+982 NNDCLKAIEIFDSS
-996 TNEEEAEFIRNSI
+996 TNSEEAEFIRNSI
-1009 IESREAIGTIKIE
+1009 KKSNMRAISID
-1022 KFPDLIELHKN
+1022 KFPDLIELHKD
-1033 VQYSNAVELSSFKE
+1033 VQYSNSIELSSFKD
-1047 NYMRE
+1047 NYMPE

-1057 NPIATFK
+1057 NPVAAFK
-1064 SLENIYLKGDLPGYA
+1064 LLEDIFLKNSLPGYA

-1095 PDVHSKS
+1095 PDVYSNS
-1102 PGFNFTLGSRISPE
+1102 PGFNFTPGSRISPE

-1148 CLDNIDKGSELYFAL
+1148 YLDNIDKGSELYFAL

-1252 ISILLKKFNA
+1252 ISILSKKFNA

-1475 DIVYVKDSIQNPN
+1475 DIVYVKNSIQIPN
-1488 GEWVPI
+1488 YEWVPI

-1572 AVREKLIREKI
+1572 TVREKLIREKI

-1689 AQKQNDITY
+1689 AQKQNDIIY

-1783 GQIVPFEKFRK
+1783 GQIVPFENFRK

-1828 LVKELPKKIKEIN
+1828 LVKELPKKLKEIN
-1841 EGLSRNRTI
+1841 EGLSKNRTI
-1850 ESTAPIIEEE
+1850 ESNTPIIEEE

>member
-16 DAVLRKNDDEKL
+16 DAVLKMDDYKKMK
-28 EWLSRRYKEQGKID
+28 WLTRRYGKGKALDKAFDKVFSSLKKTHIFEISQRIKLLQDLNASHDRISNEIEDLIENVTQDKID
-42 QSFEKIF
+42 F
-49 SSIPSTEELLI
+49 SPVCII
-60 KKTKLLA
+60 
-67 NLDIENSDIVEE
+67 
-79 IQSLI
+79 
-84 TTVDVAKKYNILFD
+84 
-98 MIKYVKNSTQRL
+98 
-110 NLIKAVD
+110 
-117 SRMSSSNGFM
+117 
-127 YNLEETKDYCYALSE
+127 
-142 TVATFKK
+142 
-149 TEEIVQFLNLNV
+149 
-161 LNPKVIAS
+161 
-169 VISGMI
+169 
-175 PFMTDLEVISKY
+175 
-187 PEISK
+187 
-192 TINIDIKKWDAI
+192 
-204 YETEDDIINEI
+204 DIINTIKDNQLKFELIEFYSSESEGSHYDCEAWHEGFDRSVIITLEESNDLKSILSLLSLRTTDYEI
-215 GTSLNVDLAI
+215 IKAIGNKLSSIELTPEVIQTIANMPKIEIEEKQLSILHNELLRDNKMSKAALILFNVIKEEQKIKLLNNNLFILPNIETELEKSNAKEKEALKSLYKTLTPFLLPKNAPEKLAYEYYGNRYSGGILDFTTVIEYKDFLKDVDLRPALFWYKTLDNFKNQD
-225 EQLKETLKIED
+225 EMFEYFDMLKTYRDSNNPSYYSGLGFYSSNDFNLKEAISNKCCE
-236 EFDDEFDI
+236 
-244 DEFLM
+244 
-249 YSIIDILP
+249 SIKKYCYTPLIKENCPQSFVEEHKELFLP
-257 EEVRP
+257 EDIP
-262 VAMKDLYATINES
+262 SDLKQMIHDGIRVSYIIVNHPEWVKYFKNIDLNLVGKLFDNSNE
-275 EMRERL
+275 
-281 NGINQYLPAATAE
+281 
-294 ILNKLISPLTKYTI
+294 LIDSNS
-308 PDIVEKEYRRGVL
+308 V
-321 LTLSSYSLTE
+321 LTE
-331 EGLIKTL
+331 
-338 VEKKINLNLLRLD
+338 
-351 SELKDANNE
+351 
-360 RIDVEKLVSYFNS
+360 FNS
-373 REDAITT
+373 REDALLCLSYFTEISS
-380 IITYASFQRYD
+380 YATKVISQ
-391 APHLLDLSNAKEN
+391 
-404 MYQFIYNN
+404 NN
-412 IVRSSMSIDEIK
+412 IKQRMFDTIYSQIINVFNPIGK
-424 ALPEEFKQEHSDLKK
+424 YQAGYAFALPEEFKKKYPELFLPENAPDELKNKVYHYKLEPKDIVEHPEWIHYLSKINLNIIIPNYDKTETHTSEVDSFKNQEETIKYFAMLNYIRGDKARFYNYSSKNVKNEFIKSIKNTMTNYEYYPTIFTPNIFFDSSVIDAIKENNLDQSFRYLCFYCQDMSYLNPEEVAKYFESREDAIKCCMMYKYIQCIQQYNKFNSDLNTDNIKESLFSVIHKAICVGILPYNEDMPEDFKK
-439 LCSLPSDLE
+439 EFPDLF
-448 EILYWRSSEKYYEE
+448 LSQDAPEE
-462 LLRHSELIK
+462 LKQLMYNRCLRGENLLDHPEWIAVLTK
-471 ILADSN
+471 EN
-477 INLKFIFPALSGD
+477 INLNVLFNLINNKNEHIDVNILA
-490 IEKISNQFDSREDAI
+490 EQFDSREDAI
-505 KAISVYCWALYIQ
+505 RTFATYILIMKA
-518 RIGDREIPQIDF
+518 
-530 EKENSK
+530 
-536 EEIYQ
+536 
-541 KIHEGFLHNGC
+541 
-552 PYIESM
+552 
-558 PEDFK
+558 
-563 REHPDLFL
+563 
-571 GKDVP
+571 
-576 EELRTLICK
+576 
-585 KHFNGD
+585 
-591 SLFNHP
+591 
-597 EWLDILAN
+597 
-605 QKLDLNLLN
+605 
-614 NFIFNKNRMKVD
+614 
-626 SNEFVNKFENKKTG
+626 TG
-640 LFVLLNYQGLE
+640 N
-651 RYYYNKID
+651 
-659 PDETKPEV
+659 
-667 MVALAV
+667 
-673 KYNLYKMYPLF
+673 
-684 STPFPFTDLLTD
+684 
-696 EVLESMLGFKDEQDK
+696 
-711 QIDVKRVINEFG
+711 IDVF
-723 SREEIAKIWVIYD
+723 A
-736 QMFRNKANGRIDPNN
+736 
-751 IKESIYQNIHE
+751 
-762 FIMNGGKYSED
+762 
-773 MPEDF
+773 
-778 KEKYSDLFLSQ
+778 
-789 NAPEVLKV
+789 
-797 KVYGKKYDTWSGGIN
+797 
-812 KDIYAAIYK
+812 
-821 NPEWVD
+821 
-827 ILVKENF
+827 
-834 NLNVLFKLYDKK
+834 
-846 DKLIDANV
+846 
-854 LAEQFDSKEV
+854 
-864 AIKTFVMYT
+864 
-873 AVCKNN
+873 
-879 NGNDI
+879 
-884 DIENPKESIYPI
+884 PKESMYKNM
-896 IYEEI
+896 YESI
-901 LEGSR
+901 LEGAK
-906 YFEDMPEDFKKEH
+906 YPEDMPEDFKKEH
-919 SELFLDKTIPEDI
+919 PELFLDKTIPEDI
-932 RTKFYQKQFTLKDFE
+932 RTEFYQKQFTLEDFE
-947 ENPNLVKTF
+947 ENPNLIKTF
-956 GNANLLL
+956 GNTNLLF
-963 GLNDD
+963 GLKDSQ
-968 KYQFLITLFKGPDA
+968 YCFMGTLFKGHDA
-982 NNDRLKAIEIFNES
+982 NNDCLKAIEIFDSS
-996 TNEEEAEFIRNSI
+996 TNSEEAEFIRNSI
-1009 IESREAIGTIKIE
+1009 KKSNMRAISID
-1022 KFPDLIELHKN
+1022 KFPDLIELHKD
-1033 VQYSNAVELSSFKE
+1033 VQYSNSIELSSFKD
-1047 NYMRE
+1047 NYMPE

-1057 NPIATFK
+1057 NPVAAFK
-1064 SLENIYLKGDLPGYA
+1064 LLEDIFLKNSLPGYA

-1095 PDVHSKS
+1095 PDGYS
-1102 PGFNFTLGSRISPE
+1102 PGFNFTPGSRISPE

-1148 CLDNIDKGSELYFAL
+1148 YLDNIDKGSELYFAL

-1386 WGFGNVF
+1386 WNFGNVF

-1445 TFTDI
+1445 AFTDI

-1475 DIVYVKDSIQNPN
+1475 DIVYVKDSIQISDD
-1488 GEWVPI
+1488 EWVPI

-1689 AQKQNDITY
+1689 AQKQNDIIY

-1828 LVKELPKKIKEIN
+1828 LVKELPKKLKEIN
-1841 EGLSRNRTI
+1841 EGLSKNRTI
-1850 ESTAPIIEEE
+1850 ESTTPIIEEE